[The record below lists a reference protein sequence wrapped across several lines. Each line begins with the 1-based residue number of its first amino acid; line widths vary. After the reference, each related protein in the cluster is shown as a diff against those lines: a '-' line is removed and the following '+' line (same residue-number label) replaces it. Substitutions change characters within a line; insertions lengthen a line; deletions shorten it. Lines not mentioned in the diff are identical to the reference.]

1 MTKKDENLEEV
12 KNFEDLEQEIQEEID
27 QDNDQNIDKNS
38 KKIQKDNKKQ
48 NKELEILTDKLARTV
63 ADFENF
69 KMRVERDKADMIFY
83 IKSDIFSKIL
93 PRIDDLDRIIKNTPK
108 DLRKWPL
115 YEWIVSI
122 QKSLNKDLNKMWVR
136 PFDSIWKKVNPDI
149 HEVMSQVPSEWKSWI
164 IIDEFEKWYMLED
177 RVLRVAK
184 VVVGA

>member
-1 MTKKDENLEEV
+1 MTKKGENEV
-12 KNFEDLEQEIQEEID
+12 KKLEDLEQEIQEEVID
-27 QDNDQNIDKNS
+27 EDIDDSEEIQEDKQQENS
-38 KKIQKDNKKQ
+38 EVK
-48 NKELEILTDKLARTV
+48 ILTDKLARTV

-122 QKSLNKDLNKMWVR
+122 QKSLNKDLNKMWVKS
-136 PFDSIWKKVNPDI
+136 FDSIWKEVNPDI